1 MVTNTP
7 DDGTELRFADDD
19 ARVAERRAN
28 STEPF
33 LGGYGWSFRV
43 VPGGTVLGRVSIEF
57 PRPEAIPPESHLYV
71 HVWIGAE
78 SGVDP
83 RFPRLTEPDVS
94 GVQPGYTQVPEFPI
108 ARDRALLDFRLKV
121 PVDVEPTVYLGN
133 VALLR
138 RDPFTAGEV
147 LDRTTFAF
155 RVAAAPAAD

>member
-1 MVTNTP
+1 
-7 DDGTELRFADDD
+7 
-19 ARVAERRAN
+19 
-28 STEPF
+28 
-33 LGGYGWSFRV
+33 
-43 VPGGTVLGRVSIEF
+43 
-57 PRPEAIPPESHLYV
+57 
-71 HVWIGAE
+71 
-78 SGVDP
+78 
-83 RFPRLTEPDVS
+83 
-94 GVQPGYTQVPEFPI
+94 VQPGYTQVPEFPI